1 MSIIYDLL
9 SITEYSYLFCFL
21 IVFFLSV
28 IPILTP
34 PTWIV
39 VVSAYALNQ
48 DTDPVFLSLIS
59 ATAAISGRLILM
71 KFSSVGRRM
80 LNSKRKSSI
89 DRLKNYLEQKKF
101 GYFVGT
107 IIFAMLPLPSN
118 MLFVSYGL
126 MRVKSIQVIAG
137 FWIGRFIIYLVMIHL
152 SKSILQSITL
162 ELDNMSTVVWIDIA
176 GILMTLLLLFL
187 DWDKLLSEHKLA
199 FIKPNFRFNKS
210 QS

>member
-1 MSIIYDLL
+1 
-9 SITEYSYLFCFL
+9 
-21 IVFFLSV
+21 
-28 IPILTP
+28 
-34 PTWIV
+34 